1 MFSERNYYE
10 MRVKQKGT
18 ILLMTEL
25 NHLNDRSNSGKVGS
39 EIRMSRNYLEDV
51 RTMRAVK
58 AARNEIQDGLG
69 TRGSI
74 VSNNA
79 KDSHY
84 TPRPI
89 RDFPER
95 EDLIN
100 TREHIINQNF
110 NHDSQAHETNISKLD
125 IGSSS
130 SQNTH
135 ENLTSATSLSRS
147 NKTRRDI
154 PDFDNMVE
162 ITVIGVGGGGSNSV
176 GRMDPVPGVTYII
189 ANTDSRALAALDVD
203 QEIHLGRT
211 LTRGKGAGGRAERG
225 KAAAE
230 EARDSIGQALDGSEI
245 VFITACLGGGT
256 GSGAGPVIAEI
267 ANNLKIGED
276 HVLTVA
282 IVTMPFSWEGTRKRA
297 IAEDSL
303 ENFRSNVDA
312 VIVIENDL
320 LPTAFPPEEDGQPNL
335 GIEDE
340 FRLTDKIL
348 SDAIQGLS
356 EIITV
361 NGVWNLDIADFR
373 STMENAG
380 DAVIAIGSASG
391 DNRAVGAA
399 QRALA
404 NPLIN
409 TDITNAKRL
418 LINVVG
424 PASNNQHSDKLV
436 LPLTRDEIRKI
447 KEVVGERA
455 HPTECDVFTGV
466 MLRDDLE
473 DEIHVTIV
481 AADFENFEAT
491 SIDMALDQGTR
502 NLEKHDLT
510 SIPKLEELR
519 KSLATPIISSPEI
532 IDSQEEITPPPKAV
546 ETSGDAN
553 PSGSQAEKTAHD
565 TTQITD
571 FASTDVPYYNK
582 DISER

>member
-1 MFSERNYYE
+1 
-10 MRVKQKGT
+10 
-18 ILLMTEL
+18 MTEL
-25 NHLNDRSNSGKVGS
+25 NHLNDNSNSGKVGS

-58 AARNEIQDGLG
+58 AARNEIQDELG

-89 RDFPER
+89 RDFSGQE
-95 EDLIN
+95 EQKNIHEK
-100 TREHIINQNF
+100 TINQDMKR
-110 NHDSQAHETNISKLD
+110 DSEARETNISKLD
-125 IGSSS
+125 SGSSS
-130 SQNTH
+130 AQDIH
-135 ENLTSATSLSRS
+135 KDLTPQTGLSRS

-176 GRMDPVPGVTYII
+176 GRMEPVPGVTYII

-267 ANNLKIGED
+267 ANNLTIGED

-282 IVTMPFSWEGTRKRA
+282 IVTMPFSWEGSRKRA

-303 ENFRSNVDA
+303 ENFRRNVDA

-320 LPTAFPPEEDGQPNL
+320 LPAAFPSEEDGQPNL

-424 PASNNQHSDKLV
+424 PASKNHQSDKLI

-466 MLRDDLE
+466 MLRNDLE

-502 NLEKHDLT
+502 NLEKHDLS

-519 KSLATPIISSPEI
+519 KSLATPIISSMDIRHTGEEPAPSVETIKTSIDSNPDELDGENTTSDTKQI
-532 IDSQEEITPPPKAV
+532 IDFS
-546 ETSGDAN
+546 
-553 PSGSQAEKTAHD
+553 
-565 TTQITD
+565 
-571 FASTDVPYYNK
+571 STDVPYYNK
-582 DISER
+582 DIPER

>member
-1 MFSERNYYE
+1 
-10 MRVKQKGT
+10 
-18 ILLMTEL
+18 MTEINNL
-25 NHLNDRSNSGKVGS
+25 NNKPNFGKIGS
-39 EIRMSRNYLEDV
+39 EIRMTRNYLEDV
-51 RTMRAVK
+51 RTLRAVK
-58 AARNEIQDGLG
+58 AAGNDSKDEISSGSSIISRNA
-69 TRGSI
+69 
-74 VSNNA
+74 N
-79 KDSHY
+79 DSHY

-89 RDFPER
+89 RDFSGQQDQR
-95 EDLIN
+95 N
-100 TREHIINQNF
+100 VNQKTDNSDT
-110 NHDSQAHETNISKLD
+110 DSLSVAHEANISRLE
-125 IGSSS
+125 
-130 SQNTH
+130 H
-135 ENLTSATSLSRS
+135 ENSATQAPLKDQAVQNGVIRS
-147 NKTRRDI
+147 KKTRRDI

-176 GRMDPVPGVTYII
+176 GRMEPVPGVTYII
-189 ANTDSRALAALDVD
+189 ANTDSRALASLDVD

-230 EARDSIGQALDGSEI
+230 EARDSISHALDGSEI

-267 ANNLKIGED
+267 ANNLTIGED

-282 IVTMPFSWEGTRKRA
+282 IVTMPFSWEGSRKRA
-297 IAEDSL
+297 VAEESL
-303 ENFRSNVDA
+303 DAFRRNVDA

-320 LPTAFPPEEDGQPNL
+320 LPTVVSPEGDGQPNL

-348 SDAIQGLS
+348 SDALQGLS

-391 DNRAVGAA
+391 DNRAIGAA

-424 PASNNQHSDKLV
+424 PASNNQHSDKLIP
-436 LPLTRDEIRKI
+436 PLTRDEIRKI

-466 MLRDDLE
+466 MLRNDLE

-502 NLEKHDLT
+502 KLEKYDLA

-519 KSLATPIISSPEI
+519 KSLATPIISDKEI
-532 IDSQEEITPPPKAV
+532 IPVEEETISSLEITDAIINLSSNRIRVEDKAV
-546 ETSGDAN
+546 DKN
-553 PSGSQAEKTAHD
+553 PMADLS
-565 TTQITD
+565 
-571 FASTDVPYYNK
+571 STEVPYYNK
-582 DISER
+582 DVPER

>member
-1 MFSERNYYE
+1 
-10 MRVKQKGT
+10 
-18 ILLMTEL
+18 MTEL
-25 NHLNDRSNSGKVGS
+25 NHLNDNSNSGKVGS

-58 AARNEIQDGLG
+58 AARNEIQDELG

-89 RDFPER
+89 RDFSGQE
-95 EDLIN
+95 EQKNIHEK
-100 TREHIINQNF
+100 TINQDMKR
-110 NHDSQAHETNISKLD
+110 DSEAHETNISKLD
-125 IGSSS
+125 SGSSPAQDIRKDS
-130 SQNTH
+130 TPP
-135 ENLTSATSLSRS
+135 TGLSRS

-176 GRMDPVPGVTYII
+176 GRMEPVPGVTYII

-267 ANNLKIGED
+267 ANNLTIGED

-282 IVTMPFSWEGTRKRA
+282 IVTMPFSWEGSRKRA

-303 ENFRSNVDA
+303 ENFRRNVDA

-320 LPTAFPPEEDGQPNL
+320 LPAAFPSEEDGQPNL

-424 PASNNQHSDKLV
+424 PASKNHQSDKLI

-466 MLRDDLE
+466 MLRNDLE

-502 NLEKHDLT
+502 NLEKHDLA

-519 KSLATPIISSPEI
+519 KSLATPIISSMDIGHTGEEPAPSVETIKTSIDSNPDELDGENTTSDTKQI
-532 IDSQEEITPPPKAV
+532 IDFS
-546 ETSGDAN
+546 
-553 PSGSQAEKTAHD
+553 
-565 TTQITD
+565 
-571 FASTDVPYYNK
+571 STDVPYYNK
-582 DISER
+582 DIPER

>member
-1 MFSERNYYE
+1 
-10 MRVKQKGT
+10 
-18 ILLMTEL
+18 MTEV
-25 NHLNDRSNSGKVGS
+25 NNLNDKPNFGS
-39 EIRMSRNYLEDV
+39 EIRMTRNYLEDV
-51 RTMRAVK
+51 RTLRAVK
-58 AARNEIQDGLG
+58 AAGNDIKDGISS
-69 TRGSI
+69 RGSI
-74 VSNNA
+74 VSGNSN
-79 KDSHY
+79 DSHY

-89 RDFPER
+89 RDFSAQQDQR
-95 EDLIN
+95 N
-100 TREHIINQNF
+100 VNKKT
-110 NHDSQAHETNISKLD
+110 DSSDTDSRSVIYRANISKLE
-125 IGSSS
+125 
-130 SQNTH
+130 H
-135 ENLTSATSLSRS
+135 ENTAAQAPLKDQTIKKGVKRS

-154 PDFDNMVE
+154 PDFDNMAE

-176 GRMDPVPGVTYII
+176 GRMEPVPGVTYII
-189 ANTDSRALAALDVD
+189 ANTDGRALAALDVD

-211 LTRGKGAGGRAERG
+211 LTRGKGTGGRAERG

-230 EARDSIGQALDGSEI
+230 EARDAISQALDGSEI

-267 ANNLKIGED
+267 ANNLTIGED

-282 IVTMPFSWEGTRKRA
+282 IVTMPFSWEGSRKRA
-297 IAEDSL
+297 VAEESL
-303 ENFRSNVDA
+303 ETFRRNVDA

-320 LPTAFPPEEDGQPNL
+320 LPTAFSPEGDGQPNL

-391 DNRAVGAA
+391 DNRAIGAA

-424 PASNNQHSDKLV
+424 PASKNQLSDNLIS
-436 LPLTRDEIRKI
+436 PLTRDEIRKI

-466 MLRDDLE
+466 MLRNDLE

-502 NLEKHDLT
+502 KLEKYDLE
-510 SIPKLEELR
+510 SVPKLEELR
-519 KSLATPIISSPEI
+519 KSLATPIISDKEI
-532 IDSQEEITPPPKAV
+532 IPAEEETISSLEIADAVIDLSSNEIGVEDKAV
-546 ETSGDAN
+546 DKN
-553 PSGSQAEKTAHD
+553 QTAD
-565 TTQITD
+565 LS
-571 FASTDVPYYNK
+571 STDVPYYNK
-582 DISER
+582 DIPER

>member
-1 MFSERNYYE
+1 ME
-10 MRVKQKGT
+10 
-18 ILLMTEL
+18 
-25 NHLNDRSNSGKVGS
+25 
-39 EIRMSRNYLEDV
+39 
-51 RTMRAVK
+51 
-58 AARNEIQDGLG
+58 
-69 TRGSI
+69 
-74 VSNNA
+74 
-79 KDSHY
+79 
-84 TPRPI
+84 
-89 RDFPER
+89 
-95 EDLIN
+95 
-100 TREHIINQNF
+100 
-110 NHDSQAHETNISKLD
+110 
-125 IGSSS
+125 
-130 SQNTH
+130 
-135 ENLTSATSLSRS
+135 
-147 NKTRRDI
+147 
-154 PDFDNMVE
+154 
-162 ITVIGVGGGGSNSV
+162 
-176 GRMDPVPGVTYII
+176 PVPGVTYII

-267 ANNLKIGED
+267 ANNLTIGED

-282 IVTMPFSWEGTRKRA
+282 IVTMPFSWEGSRKRA
-297 IAEDSL
+297 VAEDSL
-303 ENFRSNVDA
+303 ENFRRNVDA

-320 LPTAFPPEEDGQPNL
+320 LPTASPPEEGGQSNL

-424 PASNNQHSDKLV
+424 PASNNQHSDKLI

-466 MLRDDLE
+466 MLRNDLD

-502 NLEKHDLT
+502 KLEKYDLT
-510 SIPKLEELR
+510 SVPKLEELR
-519 KSLATPIISSPEI
+519 KSLATPIISDTE
-532 IDSQEEITPPPKAV
+532 V
-546 ETSGDAN
+546 VR
-553 PSGSQAEKTAHD
+553 AEKKLISPSE
-565 TTQITD
+565 TTEPSSDSSPNRFDSDDKTVSINQIVD
-571 FASTDVPYYNK
+571 FSGADVPYYNK
-582 DISER
+582 DVPER

>member
-1 MFSERNYYE
+1 
-10 MRVKQKGT
+10 
-18 ILLMTEL
+18 MTEL
-25 NHLNDRSNSGKVGS
+25 NDLNDRSNYAKVGS

-51 RTMRAVK
+51 RTLRAVK
-58 AARNEIQDGLG
+58 AASNEVQEEVSV
-69 TRGSI
+69 RGSI
-74 VSNNA
+74 SSNNA

-89 RDFPER
+89 RDFSGQQDRRNISE
-95 EDLIN
+95 N
-100 TREHIINQNF
+100 TKD
-110 NHDSQAHETNISKLD
+110 HDTSQLSRPQETNISQLD
-125 IGSSS
+125 
-130 SQNTH
+130 H
-135 ENLTSATSLSRS
+135 ESPSTRVSLKKSTLQAESIRS

-176 GRMDPVPGVTYII
+176 GRMEPVPGVTYII

-267 ANNLKIGED
+267 ANNLTIGED

-282 IVTMPFSWEGTRKRA
+282 IVTMPFSWEGSRKRA
-297 IAEDSL
+297 VAEDSL
-303 ENFRSNVDA
+303 ENFRRNVDA

-320 LPTAFPPEEDGQPNL
+320 LPAAFSPEEEGQSNL

-424 PASNNQHSDKLV
+424 PASNNQHSDKLI

-466 MLRDDLE
+466 MLRNDLE

-502 NLEKHDLT
+502 KLEKYDLT
-510 SIPKLEELR
+510 SVPKLEELR
-519 KSLATPIISSPEI
+519 RSLATPIIADTEIVRAKEKSISSSETTEPSTDSSPN
-532 IDSQEEITPPPKAV
+532 DFDNDDKTVSTNQTV
-546 ETSGDAN
+546 DFSG
-553 PSGSQAEKTAHD
+553 
-565 TTQITD
+565 
-571 FASTDVPYYNK
+571 TDVPYYNK
-582 DISER
+582 DVPER

>member
-1 MFSERNYYE
+1 
-10 MRVKQKGT
+10 
-18 ILLMTEL
+18 MTEL
-25 NHLNDRSNSGKVGS
+25 NDLNDRSNYAKVGS

-51 RTMRAVK
+51 RTLRAVK
-58 AARNEIQDGLG
+58 AASNEVQEEVSV
-69 TRGSI
+69 RGSI
-74 VSNNA
+74 SSNNA

-89 RDFPER
+89 RDFSGQQDRRNISE
-95 EDLIN
+95 N
-100 TREHIINQNF
+100 TKD
-110 NHDSQAHETNISKLD
+110 HDTSQLSRPQETNISQLD
-125 IGSSS
+125 
-130 SQNTH
+130 H
-135 ENLTSATSLSRS
+135 ESPSTRVSLKKSTLQAESIRS

-176 GRMDPVPGVTYII
+176 GRMEPVPGVTYII

-267 ANNLKIGED
+267 ANNLTIGED

-282 IVTMPFSWEGTRKRA
+282 IVTMPFSWEGSRKRA
-297 IAEDSL
+297 VAEDSL
-303 ENFRSNVDA
+303 ENFRRNVDA

-320 LPTAFPPEEDGQPNL
+320 LPAAFPPEEEGQSNL

-424 PASNNQHSDKLV
+424 PASNNQHSDKLI

-466 MLRDDLE
+466 MLRNDLE

-481 AADFENFEAT
+481 AADFENFEVT

-502 NLEKHDLT
+502 KLEKYDLT
-510 SIPKLEELR
+510 SVPKLEELR
-519 KSLATPIISSPEI
+519 RSLATPIIADTEIVRAKEKSISSSETTEPSTDSSPN
-532 IDSQEEITPPPKAV
+532 DFDNDDKTVSTNQTV
-546 ETSGDAN
+546 DFSG
-553 PSGSQAEKTAHD
+553 
-565 TTQITD
+565 
-571 FASTDVPYYNK
+571 TDVPYYNK
-582 DISER
+582 DVPER

>member
-1 MFSERNYYE
+1 
-10 MRVKQKGT
+10 
-18 ILLMTEL
+18 MTEL
-25 NHLNDRSNSGKVGS
+25 NDLNDRSNYAKVGS

-51 RTMRAVK
+51 RTLRAVK
-58 AARNEIQDGLG
+58 EANIEVQEEIGV
-69 TRGSI
+69 RGSI
-74 VSNNA
+74 GSNNA

-89 RDFPER
+89 RDFSGQ
-95 EDLIN
+95 EDRRNISEN
-100 TREHIINQNF
+100 TKDHDTNQL
-110 NHDSQAHETNISKLD
+110 SGTHEINISKLD
-125 IGSSS
+125 
-130 SQNTH
+130 H
-135 ENLTSATSLSRS
+135 ESPSTRVPLKDSTLRAESIRS
-147 NKTRRDI
+147 NRTRRDI

-176 GRMDPVPGVTYII
+176 GRMEPVPGVTYII

-267 ANNLKIGED
+267 ANNLTIGED

-282 IVTMPFSWEGTRKRA
+282 IVTMPFSWEGSRKRA
-297 IAEDSL
+297 VAEDSL
-303 ENFRSNVDA
+303 ENFRRNVDA

-320 LPTAFPPEEDGQPNL
+320 LPTASPPEEGGQSNL

-424 PASNNQHSDKLV
+424 PASNNQHSDKLI

-466 MLRDDLE
+466 MLRNDLD

-502 NLEKHDLT
+502 KLEKYDLT
-510 SIPKLEELR
+510 SVPKLEELR
-519 KSLATPIISSPEI
+519 KSLATPIISDTEVVRAEKKLISP
-532 IDSQEEITPPPKAV
+532 P
-546 ETSGDAN
+546 ETSEPLSDSSPN
-553 PSGSQAEKTAHD
+553 RFDSDDKTVSINQIVDFSGA
-565 TTQITD
+565 
-571 FASTDVPYYNK
+571 DVPYYNK
-582 DISER
+582 DVPER

>member
-1 MFSERNYYE
+1 
-10 MRVKQKGT
+10 
-18 ILLMTEL
+18 MTEL
-25 NHLNDRSNSGKVGS
+25 NDLNDRSNYAKVGS

-51 RTMRAVK
+51 RTLRAVK
-58 AARNEIQDGLG
+58 AASNEVQEEVSV
-69 TRGSI
+69 RGSI
-74 VSNNA
+74 SSNNA

-89 RDFPER
+89 RDFSGQQDRRNISE
-95 EDLIN
+95 N
-100 TREHIINQNF
+100 TKD
-110 NHDSQAHETNISKLD
+110 HDTSQLSRPQETNISQLD
-125 IGSSS
+125 
-130 SQNTH
+130 H
-135 ENLTSATSLSRS
+135 ESPSTRVSLKKSTLQAESIRS

-176 GRMDPVPGVTYII
+176 GRMEPVPGVTYII

-267 ANNLKIGED
+267 ANNLTIGED

-282 IVTMPFSWEGTRKRA
+282 IVTMPFSWEGSRKRA
-297 IAEDSL
+297 VAEDSL
-303 ENFRSNVDA
+303 ENFRRNVDA

-320 LPTAFPPEEDGQPNL
+320 LPAAFSPEEEGQSNL

-424 PASNNQHSDKLV
+424 PASNNQHSDKLI

-466 MLRDDLE
+466 MLRNDLE

-481 AADFENFEAT
+481 AADFENFEVT

-502 NLEKHDLT
+502 KLEKYDLT
-510 SIPKLEELR
+510 SVPKLEELR
-519 KSLATPIISSPEI
+519 RSLATPIIADTEIVRAKEKSISSSETTEPSTDSSPN
-532 IDSQEEITPPPKAV
+532 DFDNDDKTVSTNQTV
-546 ETSGDAN
+546 DFSG
-553 PSGSQAEKTAHD
+553 
-565 TTQITD
+565 
-571 FASTDVPYYNK
+571 TDVPYYNK
-582 DISER
+582 DVPER